1 MGSIGDRNKNKSE
14 NPFTEREIIEQL
26 RFFISQP
33 RYKLDNLYVF
43 GWESDCLLL
52 TRSGYWYEFEVK
64 ISKADFKNDFKNKKE
79 KHSILSSEKE
89 TKKPN
94 FFYYVVPEDLIAPYD
109 VPEYAG
115 LIYIKRGR
123 GLITVKKAPT
133 LHKEKNDPNSLNLTD
148 KFYYNMVSA
157 INAKNNALRYMADIK
172 EPYKDGVQ
180 RGKDDTLYA
189 SKYIHVLQCPHVQP
203 DKTYDS
209 IRRCSLKNRTCD
221 MMCDYIA
228 EFEEKVESFLKHTLS
243 K

>member
-1 MGSIGDRNKNKSE
+1 MGSIGDRNKNKPE
-14 NPFTEREIIEQL
+14 NPLTEREIVQQL
-26 RFFISQP
+26 RFFMSQP

-79 KHSILSSEKE
+79 KHSILSSEEE

-94 FFYYVVPEDLIAPYD
+94 FFYYVVPEDLIAPDD

-123 GLITVKKAPT
+123 GLRTVKKAPT
-133 LHKEKNDPNSLNLTD
+133 LHKVKNDPKDLNLTD

-157 INAKNNALRYMADIK
+157 INERNKAKREVEGIFEPYNQGVKKGIEDAIYCSKIALSNMCPHADNEVYGNALIYCK
-172 EPYKDGVQ
+172 
-180 RGKDDTLYA
+180 
-189 SKYIHVLQCPHVQP
+189 
-203 DKTYDS
+203 
-209 IRRCSLKNRTCD
+209 LKKRSCNKGCD
-221 MMCDYIA
+221 FIG
-228 EFEEKVESFLKHTLS
+228 EFEDKVERLLKYS
-243 K
+243 VEK